1 VEEQMAS
8 KPPPSQKPI
17 LEKLLLKPGYRAVV
31 LNAPASYQPVLA
43 DAPPGVELADALE
56 GQFDFIHYFVKEK
69 ADLQRE
75 GPRLKAAL
83 KPKGLLWVS
92 YPKGKALGTDLNR
105 DVAAAML
112 QEMGLQ
118 GVAQVAI
125 DDTWSALRFKRA

>member
-1 VEEQMAS
+1 MAA

-31 LNAPASYQPVLA
+31 LNVPASYQPFLA
-43 DAPPGVELADALE
+43 DVPPGVELVDALE

-75 GPRLKAAL
+75 GPRLRAAL
-83 KPKGLLWVS
+83 KPKGLLWLS
-92 YPKGKALGTDLNR
+92 YPKGKALGTDLNC

-112 QEMGLQ
+112 HEMGLQ

-125 DDTWSALRFKRA
+125 DDTWSALRFKHG